1 MLRSFAALALTL
13 ALLCP
18 ALEAGAQ
25 GGDRSVLLVARP
37 GMNDPNFRE
46 AVVLVTEGEG
56 GQHVGV
62 IINRPT
68 QRSLASILP
77 GERFSRFVEPVFFGG
92 PVALHGLI
100 AVFRAQETYEGT
112 VALLPGLWLALDA
125 ATLDALLRKPP
136 ASIRFYVGYA
146 GWAPG
151 QLNVEIGRGDWYVLK
166 ADPDLLFTRDTAGLW
181 SRLVQVARSVSA
193 RAGPPPGRAAD
204 AMARTRLMHALG
216 PGFRAGARLLEA
228 ELP

>member
-1 MLRSFAALALTL
+1 MLRPLAALALTL
-13 ALLCP
+13 ALLCQAP
-18 ALEAGAQ
+18 EAGAQ
-25 GGDRSVLLVARP
+25 GADRSVLLVARP

-62 IINRPT
+62 VLNRPT
-68 QRSLASILP
+68 DRSLASILP

-92 PVALHGLI
+92 PVALHGLV
-100 AVFRAQETYEGT
+100 ALFRSRQRYEG
-112 VALLPGLWLALDA
+112 ALALSPGLQLALDA
-125 ATLDALLRKPP
+125 ATLDALLHTPP

-151 QLNVEIGRGDWYVLK
+151 QLSVEIGRGDWYVLK
-166 ADPDLLFTRDTAGLW
+166 ADPDLPFTRDTAGLW

-193 RAGPPPGRAAD
+193 RADPPGPGLR
-204 AMARTRLMHALG
+204 RTRLMHALG
-216 PGFRAGARLLEA
+216 PGFRPGARLLEA